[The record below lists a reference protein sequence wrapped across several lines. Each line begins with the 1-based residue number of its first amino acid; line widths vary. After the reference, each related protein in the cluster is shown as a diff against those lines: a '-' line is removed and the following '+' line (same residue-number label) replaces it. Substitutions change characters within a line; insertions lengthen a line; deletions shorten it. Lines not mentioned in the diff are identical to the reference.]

1 MLIKFESKIGGF
13 TMFGDIAVMLLKLM
27 GHSGTVPGAILSA
40 DIPAALAQL
49 RSGLHAQPEVPETDE
64 PDGEVQHDEK
74 PQPAVSIHKRAV
86 PLIDLLTRSA
96 QAGSDVMWR

>member
-1 MLIKFESKIGGF
+1 MLVRFESKVGGF
-13 TMFGDIAVMLLKLM
+13 SMFGDIAVTLLKLM
-27 GHSGTVPGAILSA
+27 GHSGTVPGAILTP

-49 RSGLHAQPEVPETDE
+49 RSALQAQPEAPETDE
-64 PDGEVQHDEK
+64 SDGEEKHEK
-74 PQPAVSIHKRAV
+74 PEPRVSIHKRAV